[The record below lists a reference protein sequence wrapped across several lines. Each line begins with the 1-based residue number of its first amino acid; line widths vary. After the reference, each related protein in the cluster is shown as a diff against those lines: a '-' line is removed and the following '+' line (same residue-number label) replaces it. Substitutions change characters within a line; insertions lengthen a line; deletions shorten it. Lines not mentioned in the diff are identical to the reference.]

1 MGSFT
6 GPKIEDTD
14 ILFTINAI
22 DKNSYVGS
30 GTSVSDLIGSN
41 DATLTNGVA
50 YDSDGYFELDGSNDY
65 IVLTSAPFTAA
76 NGEFTV
82 SFWCRPD
89 VYGQHKRI
97 ISWGGSSGTR
107 FFIGY
112 NNNSSTFDMGIGN
125 QTVTPSPTVV
135 PPTDGSWTK
144 IDITNTTVGGNSTK
158 FYKNGLLTVST
169 SHTNSATISSDEARI
184 GRQYGSNGEYWNG
197 GIGQVTI
204 YSRALTATELK
215 HNFENQKTK
224 YGFNI

>member
-65 IVLTSAPFTAA
+65 IVLTSVPFTAA

-82 SFWCRPD
+82 SFWCRAD
-89 VYGQHKRI
+89 VYGEHKRI
-97 ISWGGSSGTR
+97 ISWGAGGSR

-112 NNNSSTFDMGIGN
+112 NNNSSTSNEELAIFYRCFLEVLTEYNNNDHANNNSQNDHLHYNESNNFLEIDHFDSTI
-125 QTVTPSPTVV
+125 SPVAVKNLLRIKTRKELLDFE
-135 PPTDGSWTK
+135 TSW
-144 IDITNTTVGGNSTK
+144 NFS
-158 FYKNGLLTVST
+158 GLLLFSF
-169 SHTNSATISSDEARI
+169 SWS
-184 GRQYGSNGEYWNG
+184 G
-197 GIGQVTI
+197 
-204 YSRALTATELK
+204 
-215 HNFENQKTK
+215 
-224 YGFNI
+224 